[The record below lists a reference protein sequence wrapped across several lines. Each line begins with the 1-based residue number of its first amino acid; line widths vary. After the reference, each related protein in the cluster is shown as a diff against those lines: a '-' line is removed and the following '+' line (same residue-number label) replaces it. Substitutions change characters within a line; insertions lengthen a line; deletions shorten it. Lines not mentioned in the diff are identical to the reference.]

1 MWTGVAITSV
11 AILYPVPTV
20 PVILR
25 VRTSVRKWWG

>member
-11 AILYPVPTV
+11 AILYLFLTV
-20 PVILR
+20 LVILR